1 MERMTGTGR
10 PHRGDSQVSSR
21 IVSPGGGGRRGTLGG
36 WRDRADP
43 RMMAGMFT
51 FDVAAPQ
58 LVGRRPELAMAAR
71 AVEGARAGRS
81 TALVVSGGPGIGKT
95 ALLAAARDLAHG
107 FQVVSARGIQSE
119 GALAYAGLA
128 ELLRPLVGLLPRLP
142 APQRAALEGALAI
155 APPGLGDRFA
165 VYAATLGLLSAAA
178 ERGPVLCLVDDAHA
192 MDTPSAEAVLFAA
205 RRLGHEGVV
214 MMVAT
219 RPAAAGG
226 PRMSG
231 LPTVHLSGLADQ
243 DARRLL
249 RSSRVAA
256 ELAPWVEEA
265 ILAAAA
271 GNPLALRELPDAIPE
286 DQRAGCAPLSEP
298 LRPGTTV
305 TAAFRDR
312 LESLP
317 DPARFAVLLVACS
330 TDGAPGPVISAL
342 TAAGGTAA
350 HLEAAESAGVVE
362 ISRDRILMSHP
373 VLRSVAM
380 ELAGGPERRAAH
392 RALAEALGPDDGGER
407 WAWHRAQCALGPDPE
422 AAAALAA
429 YAASAGSRT
438 GSAAAADAF
447 DLSARLT
454 ADPELRATRMLAASG
469 SALEAGRPAWA
480 LQLAGEAL
488 MLTGDPTVR
497 DRAEFVRGMALLT
510 TGDVSVA
517 HRVLVQ
523 GVDDRAPGEHAVD
536 RLANGAYCAVMADDI
551 TGAFTAARRS
561 LAVAQRL
568 GDAERTAQA
577 MVALATARGVTG
589 DLRAARDHLAV
600 ARALTRRVERS
611 ARTAQLFGCMA
622 LVDLYTEDFASADAG
637 IRALI
642 EAMRGQ
648 GAVAA
653 LAFPLGTAAEVA
665 FRTGAWPEALAAAQE
680 ALVIAEEAGQDTSAV
695 FALGV
700 LTRLEACLGHDVE
713 CRRGA
718 VRCAEMLERTGARNF
733 EASRLSGL
741 GLLELGR
748 GDPDAARE
756 HLQPLAA
763 RTSGTGVGSPTV
775 VPWRPDLIEALVRMG
790 RRDEAVLQLR
800 VLAHEAQRSGS
811 RWAAACV
818 ARCRGML
825 ADADHDQH
833 FTQAMHLHDALR
845 QQPFERA
852 RTLLTYGE
860 RLRRERRRAEARI
873 LLSEALETFEA
884 LGATPWADR
893 AREELD
899 ASGLRARTRDPA
911 VTDRLTPRELQ
922 VALAVA
928 RGATNREAAAKLFLS
943 EKTIERHL
951 GNVYRKLGLRS
962 RSQLARRFAERDA
975 DAG

>member
-1 MERMTGTGR
+1 
-10 PHRGDSQVSSR
+10 
-21 IVSPGGGGRRGTLGG
+21 
-36 WRDRADP
+36 
-43 RMMAGMFT
+43 MFT
-51 FDVAAPQ
+51 FDVAAPR

-71 AVEGARAGRS
+71 AIEGARAGRS

-95 ALLAAARDLAHG
+95 ALLAATGDLAHG

-119 GALAYAGLA
+119 TALAYAGLA
-128 ELLRPLVGLLPRLP
+128 ELLRPLVGLLPHLP

-155 APPGLGDRFA
+155 APPGRGDRFA

-192 MDTPSAEAVLFAA
+192 MDTPSVEAVLFAA

-214 MMVAT
+214 ILVAT
-219 RPAAAGG
+219 RPAPFGG

-231 LPTVHLSGLADQ
+231 LPTVHLAGLPDQ

-271 GNPLALRELPDAIPE
+271 GNPLALRELPQALPE

-298 LRPGTTV
+298 LRPGGVV

-317 DPARFAVLLVACS
+317 EAARRAALLVACS
-330 TDGAPGPVISAL
+330 SDGDPAPVLSAL
-342 TAAGGTAA
+342 TAWGGGPSDLETA
-350 HLEAAESAGVVE
+350 EAAGVVE
-362 ISRDRILMSHP
+362 VSRDRLLMTHP
-373 VLRSVAM
+373 VLRSVAV

-392 RALAEALGPDDGGER
+392 RALAEAIGRRDGGER
-407 WAWHRAQCALGPDPE
+407 WAWHRAQCALGPDEE
-422 AAAALAA
+422 AASALAA

-438 GSAAAADAF
+438 GSAAAAAGYDRA
-447 DLSARLT
+447 ARLT
-454 ADPELRATRMLAASG
+454 GDPDLRATRLLAASG
-469 SALEAGRPAWA
+469 AALEAGRPSWA

-488 MLTGDPTVR
+488 MLTADPTVR
-497 DRAEFVRGMALLT
+497 DGAEYIRGMALLT

-517 HRVLVQ
+517 HRLLVQ
-523 GVDDRAPGEHAVD
+523 GVDDRTPGEHAVE
-536 RLANGAYCAVMADDI
+536 RLAHGAYCAVMADDP
-551 TGAFTAARRS
+551 TGAFTAARRA

-568 GDAERTAQA
+568 GDPECTAQA
-577 MVALATARGVTG
+577 MVALATARTVVG
-589 DLRAARDHLAV
+589 DLRGARDHIGV

-611 ARTAQLFGCMA
+611 PRTIQLYACLA
-622 LVDLYTEDFASADAG
+622 LVEAYTEDFPAADAG

-642 EAMRGQ
+642 DALRAQ
-648 GAVAA
+648 GAVGG
-653 LAFPLGTAAEVA
+653 LAFPLGVAAEVA
-665 FRTGAWPEALAAAQE
+665 FRTGAWPEALAAAKE
-680 ALVIAEEAGQDTSAV
+680 AHVIAEEAGQDTSGL
-695 FALGV
+695 FALAV

-713 CRRGA
+713 CRRA
-718 VRCAEMLERTGARNF
+718 AARCGEMVERTGARNF
-733 EASRLSGL
+733 EAFRLSGL

-756 HLQPLAA
+756 HLLPLA
-763 RTSGTGVGSPTV
+763 RRRMGTGVGSPTV
-775 VPWRPDLIEALVRMG
+775 VEWRPDLVEALVRLG
-790 RRDEAVLQLR
+790 RRDEAVQQLR
-800 VLAHEAQRSGS
+800 VFAQEAQRSGS
-811 RWAAACV
+811 RWAAASLS
-818 ARCRGML
+818 RCRGIL
-825 ADADHDQH
+825 AGPDHDQH
-833 FTQAMHLHDALR
+833 FAQALHLHRDIR
-845 QQPFERA
+845 HQPFERA
-852 RTLLTYGE
+852 RTQLAYGE
-860 RLRRERRRAEARI
+860 RLRRDRRRAEART

-928 RGATNREAAAKLFLS
+928 RGATNREAAAKMFLS

-962 RSQLARRFAERDA
+962 RSQLARRFADR
-975 DAG
+975 AGDEPA